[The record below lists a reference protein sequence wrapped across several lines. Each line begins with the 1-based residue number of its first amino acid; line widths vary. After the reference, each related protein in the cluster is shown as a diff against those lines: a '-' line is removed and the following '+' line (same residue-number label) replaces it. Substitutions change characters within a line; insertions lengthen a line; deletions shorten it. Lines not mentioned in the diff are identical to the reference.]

1 VILTVSC
8 PCEHPPKSLSV
19 VTNAVPGDIT
29 IKIGTSPRLL
39 AVETDFTVT
48 PDTSSGTATPSQGAR
63 RRRAFEADYI
73 KRHGVPAPPQAA
85 GQALARAEQQHQ
97 ESFLCAKGASYCW
110 TGKGLGFECI
120 DTSTDVLCTLLEIKS
135 IRMT

>member
-1 VILTVSC
+1 MPSADSSVGAIT
-8 PCEHPPKSLSV
+8 LSV
-19 VTNAVPGDIT
+19 
-29 IKIGTSPRLL
+29 GTKTKSYRS
-39 AVETDFTVT
+39 ETDFTVT
-48 PDTSSGTATPSQGAR
+48 PDTSSGSATPSQGAR

-85 GQALARAEQQHQ
+85 GQALARAEEQHQ

-120 DTSTDVLCTLLEIKS
+120 DTSTDVLCTLL
-135 IRMT
+135 